1 LEADRRALR
10 EEVLRVRRADREREE
25 AASFERARRL
35 ELEREVARLRG
46 GGDERATSEP
56 EAEEGVKADDD
67 SSAEVKRL
75 ERCLAEERR
84 ARKIDAELRG
94 ELETVAARLAEAVA
108 LADETDRAARREMA
122 ELVSCARR
130 DARRAS
136 LAETEALRFERR
148 AEDAESNCATLLER
162 ARLAERRLENGLA
175 AVSIADDEVTKT
187 KTKTKDEKETRVT
200 DGERD
205 VSDESLSAALENSL
219 RAELV
224 GVREDLKRET
234 TLAKSALRDL
244 DDANFARD
252 EAMSLLR
259 QKERDLE
266 SLKESMKAAKAEE
279 TAILDA
285 AREEASR
292 DLKKCDD
299 ELVQARASADDLN
312 ARLADALLDL
322 DEVSSEKKRLAEALA
337 LEARETRDARDEA
350 ERLARQ
356 LADERESSR
365 RRLREA
371 RAVADAKEAKHR
383 LEQAEWEDAARL
395 KRRERYAGE
404 TRASFSAG
412 GPDRDPTGR
421 DPTGRDPTVP
431 RARTG
436 EGADGGDGDGGGD
449 GGGGG
454 GGDASKP
461 EDARQSS
468 ADRAPVPP
476 RSERGSRSRDD
487 VRRAGSNPREGEGE
501 EKRRGPSSSRAD
513 PDRPPPRARP
523 AYAPNGF
530 PLPAAEASAP
540 VSFAPPSS
548 SARGPERTVP
558 VPVPVPGASE
568 YDRYLES
575 LPPSPIAGPPPPPP
589 PGRTRGR
596 GDAREEPAPRFW
608 RERPV
613 RSR

>member
-1 LEADRRALR
+1 
-10 EEVLRVRRADREREE
+10 
-25 AASFERARRL
+25 
-35 ELEREVARLRG
+35 
-46 GGDERATSEP
+46 
-56 EAEEGVKADDD
+56 
-67 SSAEVKRL
+67 
-75 ERCLAEERR
+75 
-84 ARKIDAELRG
+84 
-94 ELETVAARLAEAVA
+94 
-108 LADETDRAARREMA
+108 MA

-175 AVSIADDEVTKT
+175 AVSDKADDEVTKT

-200 DGERD
+200 DGVERD

-292 DLKKCDD
+292 DLKKCEN

-436 EGADGGDGDGGGD
+436 EGADG
-449 GGGGG
+449 
-454 GGDASKP
+454 AATATAAAAAAAAAAATRPSRKT
-461 EDARQSS
+461 R
-468 ADRAPVPP
+468 DRAPRTARRFRRVPNAGLVLATTFVA
-476 RSERGSRSRDD
+476 R
-487 VRRAGSNPREGEGE
+487 VRTRAKAKAKKREGAL
-501 EKRRGPSSSRAD
+501 RRLVLTPT
-513 PDRPPPRARP
+513 DRRR
-523 AYAPNGF
+523 
-530 PLPAAEASAP
+530 
-540 VSFAPPSS
+540 
-548 SARGPERTVP
+548 ARGPRTRRT
-558 VPVPVPGASE
+558 AS
-568 YDRYLES
+568 RS
-575 LPPSPIAGPPPPPP
+575 PRRRLPRRFPSRRLPRRRGGRSGPSPSPSPSRGPRSTTGTSNPSPRPRSR
-589 PGRTRGR
+589 GRPRPRPRGGR
-596 GDAREEPAPRFW
+596 GDAGTRARNPRRVSGASDRFGRVDVEKKPLLAAATERRAERRLVNTFSASFFCHEPVRRVFHSRTPLKRNLPVAPLVAIAPRMHSYSHSSSSVYLSPRVKKSLLSRFVSTL
-608 RERPV
+608 RRSPPPSGRGSRP
-613 RSR
+613 RR